1 MPIETGNCWTAIQ
14 AVSSQGMTDT
24 GAVHS
29 HLVSPRVIGL
39 DFHQRKAGYATAPEN
54 FAQRVLGWGT
64 PPLPAVV
71 GSIFD
76 HDHLSAVH
84 GVIGDG
90 KGDALWSLDLPS
102 AEGDIMLSDRP
113 GAKLLAQR
121 SEGLGVP
128 SGQNQSRSLD
138 VQSVQDPRFPGGV
151 AEPAHLGKLQQQ
163 RSGHRASLVW
173 SQGMTRNTGRLFDH
187 DVVFGRRQDLELDRG
202 VRGRFEIGSRRQTFE
217 GNHVTGAQQ
226 VTLPD
231 PPATH
236 PNLTGFAHGLGPGAA
251 HAWHTPCQHLVD
263 PLTIVF
269 RTNLEPKFL
278 HLAALGI
285 SQATFPDV
293 ALACPVST
301 IRGNVSKRDYYEIL
315 EVSRTADGVTL
326 KRAYR
331 KIAMQYHPDR
341 NPDDPVAEDKFKE
354 ATEAYTI
361 LSNDDKR
368 RRYDRYGH
376 AAFES
381 ANGSGFEP
389 SDFGAVSDILEGL
402 FGEVFAGRRKRRTG
416 RDLTY
421 DLELSFVE
429 AALGV
434 EKTIQV
440 NKPLPCEPCEGT
452 GAKPGTPVHAC
463 NICQGRGDVKYQ
475 RGLFAAAR
483 PCHGCRGT
491 GKKIPT
497 PCDQCKGTGAQTR
510 PESMNVKIPA
520 GVQDGAVRT
529 VRGAGEP
536 SAGGNGDLH
545 INIKVTDHDLFQRND
560 ADILITVPISYPQAV
575 LGASIEVPTL
585 EGNVLMKIPPGTQSG
600 KVFRL
605 RGKGIPVYGGYGK
618 GDQLVTLVVEVPKSI
633 TRKQRK
639 LITEL
644 AEHSEDGSHPQR
656 ASFLGKLRNLFE
668 S

>member
-1 MPIETGNCWTAIQ
+1 MAGNTGW
-14 AVSSQGMTDT
+14 
-24 GAVHS
+24 
-29 HLVSPRVIGL
+29 LVDQDVILGL
-39 DFHQRKAGYATAPEN
+39 
-54 FAQRVLGWGT
+54 
-64 PPLPAVV
+64 
-71 GSIFD
+71 S
-76 HDHLSAVH
+76 
-84 GVIGDG
+84 
-90 KGDALWSLDLPS
+90 
-102 AEGDIMLSDRP
+102 
-113 GAKLLAQR
+113 
-121 SEGLGVP
+121 
-128 SGQNQSRSLD
+128 
-138 VQSVQDPRFPGGV
+138 QDP
-151 AEPAHLGKLQQQ
+151 ELQ
-163 RSGHRASLVW
+163 
-173 SQGMTRNTGRLFDH
+173 
-187 DVVFGRRQDLELDRG
+187 RG
-202 VRGRFEIGSRRQTFE
+202 VRDRFEIRSRRQTLE
-217 GNHVTGAQQ
+217 GHDITGVHQ
-226 VTLPD
+226 VTLPHL
-231 PPATH
+231 PATH
-236 PNLTGFAHGLGPGAA
+236 SNLTGCGHGLGSGSA
-251 HAWHTPCQHLVD
+251 HPRHPTRQDLID

-269 RTNLEPKFL
+269 QTNLETKCL
-278 HLAALGI
+278 HRAALGI
-285 SQATFPDV
+285 SRATFPDV
-293 ALACPVST
+293 ALPCPVST

-315 EVSRTADGVTL
+315 QVSRTADGVTL

-331 KIAMQYHPDR
+331 QIAMQYHPDR

-381 ANGSGFEP
+381 SNGSGFEA

-402 FGEVFAGRRKRRTG
+402 FGEVFAGRRRRRTG
-416 RDLTY
+416 RDLSY

-434 EKTIQV
+434 EKTIHV
-440 NKPLPCEPCEGT
+440 SKPSPCESCDGS
-452 GAKPGTPVHAC
+452 GAKPGTPVHTC

-497 PCDQCKGTGAQTR
+497 PCENCKGTGTHTR

-536 SAGGNGDLH
+536 SAAGSGDLH
-545 INIKVTDHDLFQRND
+545 INIKVTDHDLFRRND

-618 GDQLVTLVVEVPKSI
+618 GDELVTVVVEVPKSI

-644 AEHSEDGSHPQR
+644 AEHIEDESHPER

-668 S
+668 A